1 MMKNLIKQILLGI
14 LLGAILM
21 PATTQAQ
28 FTVFDPAQY
37 ALQIER
43 QLEEASRWLE
53 RVKQYTDQINK
64 MVEQI
69 TTMKGVLT
77 QAEKLVLH
85 NANLTRT
92 MAQIGQTVRDVFA
105 LKRAMETMVISRLNM
120 VKSIKSRL
128 ASGIFD
134 PEADLRDFE
143 DYLRNSIGRTAQ
155 DKIATMNR
163 IAMFDATLAR
173 LYHDL
178 QTAEA
183 RQAGT
188 ALQMKQAKE
197 KLETELAKPQ
207 TEQCAT
213 CLSDLKLEI
222 ATCEKMIADLD
233 THISNLSTQIEE
245 RVKRYNLTM
254 EERVRIANRVRA
266 TDEAWD
272 NLNIVKDGIFEAI
285 QRGGIPSPSP
295 SPRP

>member
-1 MMKNLIKQILLGI
+1 MNNLIKRMMLGI
-14 LLGAILM
+14 LLGAILA

-28 FTVFDPAQY
+28 WTVFDPAQY
-37 ALQIER
+37 SLQIER
-43 QLEEASRWLE
+43 QIEEANRWLE
-53 RVKQYTDQINK
+53 RVKHYTDEINK

-105 LKRAMETMVISRLNM
+105 LKRAIETMVISRLNM
-120 VKSIKSRL
+120 IKSIRSRL

-134 PEADLRDFE
+134 PQADLRDFE
-143 DYLRNSIGRTAQ
+143 DYLRNSIGRTEQ

-183 RQAGT
+183 RQAGA
-188 ALQMKQAKE
+188 ALEMKQAKD
-197 KLETELAKPQ
+197 KLEAELAKAD
-207 TEQCAT
+207 TEQCGS
-213 CLSDLKLEI
+213 CISDLKAEI
-222 ATCEKMIADLD
+222 ASCEKMIADLD
-233 THISNLSTQIEE
+233 TQISNLSTQIED
-245 RVKRYNLTM
+245 RVKLYNLTM
-254 EERVRIANRVRA
+254 EERVRIANRVKA
-266 TDEAWD
+266 TDEAWEQ
-272 NLNIVKDGIFEAI
+272 LSIVKGGIFQAI
-285 QRGGIPSPSP
+285 ERGGVPSPSP
-295 SPRP
+295 SPQP

>member
-1 MMKNLIKQILLGI
+1 MKNVIKRILLGM
-14 LLGAILM
+14 LLGAILA

-43 QLEEASRWLE
+43 QIEEANRWLE
-53 RVKQYTDQINK
+53 RVKHYTDEINK

-69 TTMKGVLT
+69 TTMKGVLS

-105 LKRAMETMVISRLNM
+105 LKRAIETMVISRLTM
-120 VKSIKSRL
+120 IKSMKTRL
-128 ASGIFD
+128 MSGIFD

-143 DYLRNSIGRTAQ
+143 DYLRNSIGRQEQ

-178 QTAEA
+178 QTAQA
-183 RQAGT
+183 RQAGA
-188 ALQMKQAKE
+188 ALAMKQAKD
-197 KLETELAKPQ
+197 KLDAELAKPQ
-207 TEQCAT
+207 TEQCAS
-213 CLSDLKLEI
+213 CISDLKLEI
-222 ATCEKMIADLD
+222 AGCEKMIADLD
-233 THISNLSTQIEE
+233 TQISNLSTQIEE
-245 RVKRYNLTM
+245 RVKLYNLTM
-254 EERVRIANRVRA
+254 EERVRIANRVKA

-272 NLNIVKDGIFEAI
+272 NLNIVKDGIFDAI

-295 SPRP
+295 HP

>member
-1 MMKNLIKQILLGI
+1 MKNVIKRILLGI
-14 LLGAILM
+14 LLGAVLT

-37 ALQIER
+37 SLQIER
-43 QLEEASRWLE
+43 QIEEANRWLE
-53 RVKQYTDQINK
+53 RVKHYTDEINK

-77 QAEKLVLH
+77 QADKLVLH

-105 LKRAMETMVISRLNM
+105 LKRAIETMVISRLNM
-120 VKSIKSRL
+120 IKSIKTRL
-128 ASGIFD
+128 MNGIFD
-134 PEADLRDFE
+134 PDADLRDFE
-143 DYLRNSIGRTAQ
+143 DYLRNSIGRQEQ

-178 QTAEA
+178 QVAEA
-183 RQAGT
+183 RQAG
-188 ALQMKQAKE
+188 AAQKMKQAKD
-197 KLETELAKPQ
+197 KLDAELAKPQ
-207 TEQCAT
+207 IEQCAH
-213 CLSDLKLEI
+213 CISDLKPEI

-233 THISNLSTQIEE
+233 TQITNLSTQIED
-245 RVKRYNLTM
+245 RVTLYNLTM
-254 EERVRIANRVRA
+254 EERVRIANRVKA

-272 NLNIVKDGIFEAI
+272 QLSLVKDDIFAAI
-285 QRGGIPSPSP
+285 EKGGLPSP
-295 SPRP
+295 SPRRP

>member
-1 MMKNLIKQILLGI
+1 MKNVIKLILLGI
-14 LLGAILM
+14 LLGAILA

-37 ALQIER
+37 SLQIER

-69 TTMKGVLT
+69 TTMKGVLS

-120 VKSIKSRL
+120 IKSIKSRL

-134 PEADLRDFE
+134 PQADLRDFE
-143 DYLRNSIGRTAQ
+143 DYLRNSIGRSEQ

-183 RQAGT
+183 RQAGA
-188 ALQMKQAKE
+188 ALEMNQAKD
-197 KLETELAKPQ
+197 KLEAELAKPQ

-213 CLSDLKLEI
+213 CISDLKLEI
-222 ATCEKMIADLD
+222 SSCEKMIADLD
-233 THISNLSTQIEE
+233 TQISNLSTQIED
-245 RVKRYNLTM
+245 RVKLYNLTM
-254 EERVRIANRVRA
+254 EERVRIANRVKA

-272 NLNIVKDGIFEAI
+272 QLSIVKDGIFEAI
-285 QRGGIPSPSP
+285 ERGSVPSP
-295 SPRP
+295 SPR

>member
-1 MMKNLIKQILLGI
+1 MKNVIKHVLLGI
-14 LLGAILM
+14 LVGVILS
-21 PATTQAQ
+21 PSTAQAQ

-37 ALQIER
+37 SLQIER
-43 QLEEASRWLE
+43 QIEEANRWLE
-53 RVKQYTDQINK
+53 RVKHYTDEINK

-105 LKRAMETMVISRLNM
+105 LKRAIETMVISRLGM
-120 VKSIKSRL
+120 IRSIKTRL

-143 DYLRNSIGRTAQ
+143 DYLRNSIGRSEQ

-183 RQAGT
+183 RQAGA
-188 ALQMKQAKE
+188 ALEMKQAKD
-197 KLETELAKPQ
+197 KLESELAKPQ
-207 TEQCAT
+207 TEQCGT
-213 CLSDLKLEI
+213 CISDLKLEI
-222 ATCEKMIADLD
+222 ASCEKMIADLD
-233 THISNLSTQIEE
+233 TQVSNLSTQIED
-245 RVKRYNLTM
+245 RVKLYNLTM

-272 NLNIVKDGIFEAI
+272 KLNIVKDDIFEAI
-285 QRGGIPSPSP
+285 QRGGVPTASP

>member
-1 MMKNLIKQILLGI
+1 MKNVIKRILLGI
-14 LLGAILM
+14 LLGAILT

-28 FTVFDPAQY
+28 WTVFDPAQY
-37 ALQIER
+37 SLQIAR
-43 QLEEASRWLE
+43 QLEEANRWLE
-53 RVKQYTDQINK
+53 RVKQYSDQINK

-92 MAQIGQTVRDVFA
+92 MAQIGKTVRDVFA
-105 LKRAMETMVISRLNM
+105 LKRAFETLVISRLNM
-120 VKSIKSRL
+120 IRSIKSRL
-128 ASGIFD
+128 TSGIFD

-178 QTAEA
+178 QTAAA
-183 RQAGT
+183 RQAGA

-197 KLETELAKPQ
+197 KLDAELAKAQP
-207 TEQCAT
+207 EQCAT
-213 CLSDLKLEI
+213 CISDLKLEI

-254 EERVRIANRVRA
+254 EERVRIANRVKA
-266 TDEAWD
+266 TDEAWN
-272 NLNIVKDGIFEAI
+272 NLNIVKDSIFAAI
-285 QRGGIPSPSP
+285 ERGGMPSPSP
-295 SPRP
+295 AQP

>member
-1 MMKNLIKQILLGI
+1 MKRILLGI
-14 LLGAILM
+14 LFGAILS

-28 FTVFDPAQY
+28 WTVFDPAQY
-37 ALQIER
+37 SLQIER
-43 QLEEASRWLE
+43 QIEEANRWLE
-53 RVKQYTDQINK
+53 RVKHYTDEINK

-120 VKSIKSRL
+120 IRSIKSRL

-143 DYLRNSIGRTAQ
+143 DYLRNSIGRTSQ
-155 DKIATMNR
+155 DKIATLNR

-183 RQAGT
+183 RQAGA
-188 ALQMKQAKE
+188 ALEMRQARD
-197 KLETELAKPQ
+197 KLEIELAKAQ

-213 CLSDLKLEI
+213 CISDLKLEI
-222 ATCEKMIADLD
+222 ASCEKMIADLD
-233 THISNLSTQIEE
+233 TQISNLSTQIED
-245 RVKRYNLTM
+245 RVKLYNLTM
-254 EERVRIANRVRA
+254 EERVRIANRVKA

-272 NLNIVKDGIFEAI
+272 QLSIVKDRIFQAI
-285 QRGGIPSPSP
+285 ERGGVPSP
-295 SPRP
+295 SPR